1 MRRATL
7 SWPMPAHI
15 RSALTQTQLGIPLA
29 DGRLALGTWQAV
41 YLFRAPKCL
50 PYPAPRAALDRRLS
64 GAPRT
69 TACPVSDSLDRCRGG
84 VVVAMIVLFTDFGLE
99 GPYVGQIKA
108 VLHRE
113 APGVPVV
120 DLFHDAPAH
129 APELAAY
136 LLAAYVGEFPEDA
149 VFLCVVDPGVGSGRR
164 PVMVRADD
172 RWYVGPDNGL
182 LAIVARRARSHG
194 WWDITI
200 RPRRLSATFH
210 GRDLFA
216 PAAARLARGGQPP
229 GDRRDAT
236 AGLGAAGLGADWP
249 DDLARI
255 VYIDR
260 FGNAITG
267 LRVAALGDGDNLAVG
282 ERVLT
287 RARTFSEAPPGEPF
301 WYENSS
307 GLATIAVDRGRADE
321 ALSLALGDPVVV
333 RDG

>member
-1 MRRATL
+1 
-7 SWPMPAHI
+7 
-15 RSALTQTQLGIPLA
+15 
-29 DGRLALGTWQAV
+29 
-41 YLFRAPKCL
+41 
-50 PYPAPRAALDRRLS
+50 
-64 GAPRT
+64 
-69 TACPVSDSLDRCRGG
+69 
-84 VVVAMIVLFTDFGLE
+84 MIVLFTDFGLE

-113 APGVPVV
+113 APGAPVI

-182 LAIVARRARSHG
+182 LAIVARRARSPG

-216 PAAARLARGGQPP
+216 PAAARLARGEQPP
-229 GDRRDAT
+229 GDRRDA
-236 AGLGAAGLGADWP
+236 AAGLGADWP

-267 LRVAALGDGDNLAVG
+267 LRAAALGDGHDLAVA
-282 ERVLT
+282 ERVLP
-287 RARTFSEAPPGEPF
+287 RVRTFSDAPPGEPF

-307 GLATIAVDRGRADE
+307 GLATVAVDRGRADL
-321 ALSLALGDPVVV
+321 ALDLALGDPVMV
-333 RDG
+333 RER